1 MNIIREIAENPTAAG
16 LLFFLAAFIA
26 NRTLK
31 LIKLLKETDNL

>member
-26 NRTLK
+26 NRTFK
-31 LIKLLKETDNL
+31 LINILKQLDNE